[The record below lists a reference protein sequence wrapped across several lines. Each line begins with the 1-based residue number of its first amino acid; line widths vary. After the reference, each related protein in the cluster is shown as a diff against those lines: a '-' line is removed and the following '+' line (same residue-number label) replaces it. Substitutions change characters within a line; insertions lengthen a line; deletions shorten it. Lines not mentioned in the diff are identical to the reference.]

1 MNTFASKYDT
11 KYVSEPN
18 ILTLTETELD
28 NFINFNKEYDVP
40 FALSG
45 AFENSHKIDKIG

>member
-1 MNTFASKYDT
+1 MNTFSSKYDT

-28 NFINFNKEYDVP
+28 I
-40 FALSG
+40 
-45 AFENSHKIDKIG
+45 II